1 MIRCLVLY
9 LCLASSAFCA
19 EDSAPEAI
27 PAIPPRIVFPVL
39 PTPDKQPVAPAP
51 PADPDAVPTL
61 AYGQIYVVQSETAFI
76 LLASPRELV
85 TITPTPGP
93 IAVRGVFVDGTG
105 KVETRTFQ
113 SKYVAFVDAG
123 ETASGRLELMA
134 VPAGVTDEWAIS
146 RQLLE
151 VNHGPQPPPKPV
163 DPVNPVDPPA
173 PAPTGFRVV
182 FAYESSAALTREQ
195 LNILN
200 STQITAF
207 LNTNCAK
214 GADGRADWRKW
225 DRDISISP
233 KESAMIVE
241 LWNAAKPKLGT
252 LPQMIVAVD
261 GKATVMDLPA
271 TEAETLEKLKTIA
284 GVK

>member
-9 LCLASSAFCA
+9 LCLASSALCA

-27 PAIPPRIVFPVL
+27 PAMPPRIVFPVL

-61 AYGQIYVVQSETAFI
+61 AYGQIYCVQSETAFI

-123 ETASGRLELMA
+123 ETASGRVELIA
-134 VPAGVTDEWAIS
+134 VPVGVADELAIS
-146 RQLLE
+146 RQLIN

-163 DPVNPVDPPA
+163 DPVNPVDPPT

-207 LNTNCAK
+207 LNANCAK

-225 DRDISISP
+225 DRDISISSR
-233 KESAMIVE
+233 ESATIVE

-271 TEAETLEKLKTIA
+271 TEQETLAKLKTIA

>member
-1 MIRCLVLY
+1 MIRCLALY

-61 AYGQIYVVQSETAFI
+61 AYGKLYVIQSETAFI

-105 KVETRTFQ
+105 RVETRTFQ

-123 ETASGRLELMA
+123 ETASGRVELIA
-134 VPAGVTDEWAIS
+134 VPVGVADELAIS
-146 RQLLE
+146 RQLIN

-163 DPVNPVDPPA
+163 DPVNPVDPPT

-207 LNTNCAK
+207 LNANCAK

-225 DRDISISP
+225 DRDISISSR
-233 KESAMIVE
+233 ESATIVE

-271 TEAETLEKLKTIA
+271 TEAETLSKLKTIA

>member
-1 MIRCLVLY
+1 MIRCLALY
-9 LCLASSAFCA
+9 LCLASSALCA

-123 ETASGRLELMA
+123 ETTSGRVELIA
-134 VPAGVTDEWAIS
+134 IPTGVTDESAIS

-163 DPVNPVDPPA
+163 DPVDPVDPPT

-182 FAYESSAALTREQ
+182 FAYETAAALTREQ

-207 LNTNCAK
+207 LNANCAK

-225 DRDISISP
+225 DRDILISP
-233 KESAMIVE
+233 RESPTIVE

-261 GKATVMDLPA
+261 GRATVMDLPA
-271 TEAETLEKLKTIA
+271 TEVETLAKLKTIA

>member
-1 MIRCLVLY
+1 MIRCLALY

-61 AYGQIYVVQSETAFI
+61 AYGKLYVIQSETAFI

-105 KVETRTFQ
+105 RVETRTFQ

-123 ETASGRLELMA
+123 ETASGRVELIA
-134 VPAGVTDEWAIS
+134 VPVGVADELAIS
-146 RQLLE
+146 RQLIN

-163 DPVNPVDPPA
+163 DPVNPVDPPT

-207 LNTNCAK
+207 LNANCAK

-225 DRDISISP
+225 DRDISISSR
-233 KESAMIVE
+233 ESATIVE

-271 TEAETLEKLKTIA
+271 TEAETLAKLKTIA

>member
-61 AYGQIYVVQSETAFI
+61 AYGQIYCVQSETAFI

-123 ETASGRLELMA
+123 ETASGRVELIA
-134 VPAGVTDEWAIS
+134 VPVGVADELAIS
-146 RQLLE
+146 RQLIN

-163 DPVNPVDPPA
+163 DPVNPVDPPT

-207 LNTNCAK
+207 LNANCAK

-225 DRDISISP
+225 DRDISISSR
-233 KESAMIVE
+233 ESATIVE

-271 TEAETLEKLKTIA
+271 TEAETLSKLKTIA